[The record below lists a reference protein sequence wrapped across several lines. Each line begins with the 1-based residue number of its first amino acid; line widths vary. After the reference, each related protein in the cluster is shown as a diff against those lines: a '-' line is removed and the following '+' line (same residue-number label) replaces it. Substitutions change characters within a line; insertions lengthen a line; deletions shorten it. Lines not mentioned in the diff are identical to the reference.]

1 MESKKITKVRKTTD
15 LTPKELSVLR
25 STSKLSDKEIKQ
37 WHEEFIKNFPTG
49 KFDKDSF
56 IKYYKELDP
65 QQDEAAMSA
74 LLDSID
80 TDHDGSINFN
90 EYLFFTAANAHNC
103 SLEERLDV
111 MFDLWD
117 VSNDGQIDQNELAHL
132 ISAMYDRAQVKNRKG
147 ENNPHSRAKAIITK
161 LDINGDRK
169 LNKEEFVN
177 GCKNDEFIG
186 KLLASD

>member
-74 LLDSID
+74 LIDSID
-80 TDHDGSINFN
+80 TDHDGSIN
-90 EYLFFTAANAHNC
+90 
-103 SLEERLDV
+103 
-111 MFDLWD
+111 
-117 VSNDGQIDQNELAHL
+117 
-132 ISAMYDRAQVKNRKG
+132 
-147 ENNPHSRAKAIITK
+147 
-161 LDINGDRK
+161 
-169 LNKEEFVN
+169 
-177 GCKNDEFIG
+177 
-186 KLLASD
+186 